1 MMKQFMETAIKQ
13 AEKAFAEGEVPVG
26 AVIVKDGRIIASAH
40 NLCETEHD
48 PTAHAEMVAIRRALA
63 DSNMRNLAGCEAYVT
78 LEPCPMCAWA
88 LLTCRVSRII
98 YGAGEYEYGAL
109 GGRYN
114 LAEKSFGPV
123 EIIGG
128 ICEEKCAGLLRE
140 FFKEKRE
147 S

>member
-1 MMKQFMETAIKQ
+1 MEIALKQ
-13 AEKAFAEGEVPVG
+13 AEEAFAEGEVPVG
-26 AVIVKDGRIIASAH
+26 VVIVKDGRIIAAAH

-48 PTAHAEMVAIRRALA
+48 PTAHAEMVAIRKAQAVL
-63 DSNMRNLAGCEAYVT
+63 DMRNLAGCEVYVT

-114 LAEKSFGPV
+114 LAERAFGPI

-128 ICEEKCAGLLRE
+128 ICEEKCARLLRE
-140 FFKEKRE
+140 FFKEKRRQE
-147 S
+147 G